1 MQLMH
6 FAAQA
11 INLTHCI
18 QIPQVKKWLT
28 PT

>member
-11 INLTHCI
+11 INLTHSI

-28 PT
+28 PA